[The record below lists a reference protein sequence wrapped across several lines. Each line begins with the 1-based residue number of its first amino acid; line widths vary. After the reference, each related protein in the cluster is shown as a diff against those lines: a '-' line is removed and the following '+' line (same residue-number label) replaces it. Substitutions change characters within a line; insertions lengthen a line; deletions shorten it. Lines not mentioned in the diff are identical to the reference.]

1 MPLASRLLGV
11 KEVEIVR
18 LDRKVQRTL
27 EREMD
32 YLLKYVA
39 ANGCE
44 SLLNL
49 EWQATNNIKMACRM
63 LLYHVLANM
72 VYDLPVVG
80 VVFYIGK
87 EKLDMPSGV
96 DEDNL
101 KYSFRIIDF
110 TTFNPSVFLESDIP
124 EEVIM
129 AILAGRPNFQEKREI
144 IRKTLHKLQLLLRHD
159 TAELGRRLAQFEI
172 IGKLRDAQK
181 IIIEEENIMAL
192 TYNIETDIRYN
203 QGLGVGLERGRIAFT
218 TSLLRNTSHSIEDIA
233 KLVNVPVEFVLNVK
247 ASMVEGDR

>member
-32 YLLKYVA
+32 TLLKYV
-39 ANGCE
+39 NPHGHV

-49 EWQATNNIKMACRM
+49 EWQVANEPKMARRM
-63 LLYHVLANM
+63 LLYHALANM
-72 VYDLPVVG
+72 VYDLPVIG

-87 EKLDMPSGV
+87 EKLNMPSGI

-101 KYSFRIIDF
+101 KFAFRIVDF
-110 TTFNPSVFLESDIP
+110 ATFNPSTFLESNIP
-124 EEVIM
+124 DEVIM
-129 AILAGRPNFQEKREI
+129 ALLAGQPDFKQKREI
-144 IRKTLHKLQLLLRHD
+144 IRKTLHKLQLLLCHD
-159 TAELGRRLAQFEI
+159 PGELGRRLAQFEI

-203 QGLGVGLERGRIAFT
+203 QGLGVGLEKGRIAFAT
-218 TSLLRNTSHSIEDIA
+218 YLLQNTSHSVEEIA
-233 KLVNVPVEFVLNVK
+233 KLVK
-247 ASMVEGDR
+247 ASVQFVTDVKTTLNLNK